1 MNGNTQKRV
10 VVDAGHGGS
19 DPGAVNGNIKEKDF
33 NLASAN
39 YIYNRLNELGVP
51 VAITRDTDEDIGRN
65 ERLRRMLNSFG
76 NDEDVIILSNHIN
89 AGGGEGAEVVYSLRN
104 NDTLSKMI
112 LNEIGNKGQIQRKVY
127 QRRLPEDPSKDYY
140 YIMRQTPNTEAV
152 LIEYGFI
159 DNPRDLNKL
168 QNNLLDY
175 AEGVVKA
182 VANYIGVP
190 YTPPNEEIVDT
201 NVYVVKRG
209 DTLYSIARENNIT
222 VDELKR
228 INNLNSNILNIGQR
242 LVIPTREDVLQNDYT
257 IYIVKNGDS
266 LYSIAQSFG
275 VSVEELLTLNRL
287 NSPEVYIGE
296 QLLIPTNGI
305 QIIGVVDYTIKPG
318 DTLWKIANNCN
329 VTVDDI
335 VKLNN
340 LDSTIIYPGQKIKLS
355 ESCAARQDNGNSNYN
370 ETKDLY
376 TVRRGDTLYSIAR
389 LFGTSV
395 QELINNNNLT
405 SDLLSIG
412 QQLKVP
418 RNNYIEY
425 SVQRGDTLYSISRR
439 YNIPIN
445 IIRELNNLNTDLLQ
459 INQVLLL
466 PKENIQ

>member
-1 MNGNTQKRV
+1 MNGNTTKRV

-39 YIYNRLNELGVP
+39 YIYKRLRELGIP
-51 VAITRDTDEDIGRN
+51 VAITRNTDEDIGRN
-65 ERLRRMLNSFG
+65 ERLSRMLNSFG
-76 NDEDVIILSNHIN
+76 NDQDVIILSNHIN

-190 YTPPNEEIVDT
+190 YTSPSEEVKDS
-201 NVYVVKRG
+201 NVYIVKKG
-209 DTLYSIARENNIT
+209 DTLWSIANSNNVT

-228 INNLNSNILNIGQR
+228 INNLSSNILNIGQR
-242 LVIPTREDVLQNDYT
+242 IVIPTREDILQNDYT
-257 IYIVKNGDS
+257 IYVVKNGDS
-266 LYSIAQSFG
+266 LYSIAQNFG

-305 QIIGVVDYTIKPG
+305 QIVGVVDYIIKPG

-340 LDSTIIYPGQKIKLS
+340 LDSTIIYPGQKIRLS
-355 ESCAARQDNGNSNYN
+355 ESCVARQDNSDNSISDTS
-370 ETKDLY
+370 ELY
-376 TVRRGDTLYSIAR
+376 SVRRGDTLYSIAR
-389 LFGTSV
+389 LFGTTV
-395 QELINNNNLT
+395 QNLVNDNNLT
-405 SDLLSIG
+405 TDLLSIG

-418 RNNYIEY
+418 INNYIEY
-425 SVQRGDTLYSISRR
+425 TVQKGDTLYSISRR
-439 YNIPIN
+439 YNIPLN
-445 IIRELNNLNTDLLQ
+445 IIREINNLNSDLLQ
-459 INQVLLL
+459 INQILLL
-466 PKENIQ
+466 PKENVL

>member
-19 DPGAVNGNIKEKDF
+19 DPGAVNGNFKEKDF

-51 VAITRDTDEDIGRN
+51 VSITRNTDEDIGRN
-65 ERLRRMLNSFG
+65 ERLSRMLNSFG

-104 NDTLSKMI
+104 DDTLSKMI

-140 YIMRQTPNTEAV
+140 YIMRQTPNTEAI

-182 VANYIGVP
+182 VTNYIGIP
-190 YTPPNEEIVDT
+190 YTLPSEENNNKNI
-201 NVYVVKRG
+201 YVVKKG
-209 DTLYSIARENNIT
+209 DTLWNIATLNNVS

-228 INNLNSNILNIGQR
+228 INNLTSNLLNIGQK
-242 LVIPTREDVLQNDYT
+242 LFIPSKEDVLQNDYT
-257 IYIVKNGDS
+257 IYVVKNGDS
-266 LYSIAQSFG
+266 LYSIANSFN

-305 QIIGVVDYTIKPG
+305 EIVGVIDYIIKPG

-329 VTVDDI
+329 VKVDDI

-355 ESCAARQDNGNSNYN
+355 ESCASKQDSNTNYSDQN
-370 ETKDLY
+370 DLY
-376 TVRRGDTLYSIAR
+376 TVRKGDTLYLISR
-389 LFGTSV
+389 LFGTTV
-395 QELINNNNLT
+395 NDLINDNNLKT
-405 SDLLSIG
+405 DLLSIG
-412 QQLKVP
+412 QQIKVP

-425 SVQRGDTLYSISRR
+425 LVQKGDTLYSVSRR
-439 YNIPIN
+439 YNVPIN
-445 IIRELNNLNTDLLQ
+445 IIRKLNNLTTDLLQ
-459 INQVLLL
+459 INQILLL
-466 PKENIQ
+466 PKENVQ

>member
-19 DPGAVNGNIKEKDF
+19 DPGAVNGNFKEKDF

-51 VAITRDTDEDIGRN
+51 VAITRNTDEDIGRN
-65 ERLRRMLNSFG
+65 ERLSRMLNSFG

-104 NDTLSKMI
+104 DDTLSKMI

-182 VANYIGVP
+182 VTNYIGIP
-190 YTPPNEEIVDT
+190 YILPGDENNNK
-201 NVYVVKRG
+201 NVYIVKKG
-209 DTLYSIARENNIT
+209 DTLWSIATLNNVT

-228 INNLNSNILNIGQR
+228 TNNLTSNILNIGQK
-242 LVIPTREDVLQNDYT
+242 LVIPSKEDLLQNDYI

-266 LYSIAQSFG
+266 LYSIANSFN
-275 VSVEELLTLNRL
+275 VTVEELLTLNRL

-296 QLLIPTNGI
+296 QLLIPRNGI
-305 QIIGVVDYTIKPG
+305 EIVGVIDYTIKPG

-329 VTVDDI
+329 VKVDDI

-355 ESCAARQDNGNSNYN
+355 ESCAAKQDNNNYSEQN
-370 ETKDLY
+370 DLY
-376 TVRRGDTLYSIAR
+376 TVRKGDTLYSISR
-389 LFGTSV
+389 LFETTV
-395 QELINNNNLT
+395 NDLINDNNLKT
-405 SDLLSIG
+405 DLLSIG
-412 QQLKVP
+412 QQIKVP

-425 SVQRGDTLYSISRR
+425 LVQKGDTLYSISRR
-439 YNIPIN
+439 YNVPIN
-445 IIRELNNLNTDLLQ
+445 IIRKLNNLTTDLLQ
-459 INQVLLL
+459 LNQILLL
-466 PKENIQ
+466 PKENVQ